1 MNLAILQKTLRL
13 VPIAAVWTA
22 VSFFG
27 LAAAQAQF
35 EETPAAVGPKLD
47 KPVVKRIKIGVT
59 VTAVG
64 GPCKSIVASA
74 VVPMDWPEQQV
85 RTDKEDVSA
94 GVNKIEYRNIGG
106 GARQMIITIPNL
118 ANGQKATA
126 FVTFEVTRRA
136 LLPPDDPAKYKIP
149 TGDQTK
155 LLGNFLAPSPFIE
168 SRNSK
173 ITKLAKEVTEG
184 KEDWAKVEA
193 IYKVVH
199 EKLTYKEGLQQK
211 GAVKALAD
219 GDGHCE
225 EFSDLF
231 IALCRASGI
240 PARTVWVPGH
250 CYSEFYMVDEDGKGY
265 WFPCQSAGDAVATAS
280 TALGG
285 IPDTRPI
292 LQKGDN
298 FKDPDRPKDRLH
310 YLSDFLKGAQGKA
323 AGKPTVQWCRQT
335 VKDAGANQP

>member
-1 MNLAILQKTLRL
+1 VSRANNRIAFRL
-13 VPIAAVWTA
+13 FAASA
-22 VSFFG
+22 VCAGVFLCG
-27 LAAAQAQF
+27 LATARAQF
-35 EETPAAVGPKLD
+35 EEAPTTGGPKLD
-47 KPVVKRIKIGVT
+47 KTVVQRIKIGVT

-74 VVPMDWPEQQV
+74 VVPMDWPEQKV
-85 RTDKEDVSA
+85 RIDKEDVSS

-136 LLPPDDPAKYKIP
+136 LLPPDDPTKYKIP

-155 LLGNFLAPSPFIE
+155 LLGNYLAPSPFIE

-173 ITKLAKEVTEG
+173 IIKLAKEVTEG
-184 KEDWAKVEA
+184 KEDWAKIEA

-231 IALCRASGI
+231 IALCRAVAI

-250 CYSEFYMVDEDGKGY
+250 CYSEFYMVDDAGKGY
-265 WFPCQSAGDAVATAS
+265 WFPCQSAGDASATAGDKI
-280 TALGG
+280 GG

-310 YLSDFLKGAQGKA
+310 YLSDFLKGAFGAKGS
-323 AGKPTVQWCRQT
+323 GKPTVQWCRET
-335 VKDAGANQP
+335 LKD